1 VGMTTRHLLDL
12 DDSLVAMVDIQENH
26 YPTVFDGDATLDR
39 MVRFVRAARVLQVPV
54 VWTEHYPRAFGPTLA
69 PMAEALQG
77 LEPIPKTDF
86 GCFGEPVFADAVT
99 AAGRGTLVLVGSETS
114 ICIEQTA
121 LMGLERGLRVA
132 VLADCVNAQHR
143 LDHDVALQRMRT
155 AGVVVTT
162 WIALVYEWMR
172 RARHPGFKQVL
183 PIVKGD

>member
-1 VGMTTRHLLDL
+1 MTHHLLDL

-26 YPTVFDGDATLDR
+26 YPTVFDGEPTLDR
-39 MVRFVRAARVLQVPV
+39 MVRFVRAARTLGAPV

-69 PMAEALQG
+69 PMAAALDG
-77 LEPIPKTDF
+77 LTPIPKTDF
-86 GCFGEPVFADAVT
+86 GCFGEPAFADAVE
-99 AAGRGTLVLVGSETS
+99 ASGKGTLVLVGSETH

-121 LMGLERGLRVA
+121 LMGLERGMHVA
-132 VLADCVNAQHR
+132 VVADCVTAQHR

-155 AGVVVTT
+155 AGVTVTT

-183 PIVKGD
+183 PLVKG